1 MRSSDTSSA
10 GARRRPMAAPTWSR
24 VRDALSARPTLRA
37 EVAGKAAAVALILRE
52 GPTGIEVLFIRRAE
66 HPDDPWSGHV
76 GFPGGRR
83 EPGDLDLRATAVRE
97 TAEETG
103 IDLAADAVYLG
114 ALDELRAMAR
124 LRPLDLTISPF
135 VYRLAGSPR
144 FQPNHEVRDLLWLPL
159 SDLLDPARRSVFDY
173 LEGGTT
179 LRFPCVRI
187 DDLVI
192 WGLTYRMFTGFEERL
207 LALQQ
212 PAGGSEALT

>member
-1 MRSSDTSSA
+1 
-10 GARRRPMAAPTWSR
+10 MAAPTWSQIR
-24 VRDALSARPTLRA
+24 EALSARPPVRVEA
-37 EVAGKAAAVALILRE
+37 ASKAAAVALILRE
-52 GPTGIEVLFIRRAE
+52 GLSGIEALFIRRAE
-66 HPDDPWSGHV
+66 HPEDPWSGHV

-83 EPGDLDLRATAVRE
+83 EPGDMDLRATAARE

-103 IDLAADAVYLG
+103 IDLAADAEYLG

-144 FQPNHEVRDLLWLPL
+144 LQPNHEVRDLLWLPL

-173 LEGGTT
+173 VESAAP

-192 WGLTYRMFTGFEERL
+192 WGLTYRMFIGFEERL

-212 PAGGSEALT
+212 PAGGSEGVQ

>member
-1 MRSSDTSSA
+1 
-10 GARRRPMAAPTWSR
+10 MAAPTWSQIR
-24 VRDALSARPTLRA
+24 EALSARPPVRVD
-37 EVAGKAAAVALILRE
+37 VASKAAAVALILRE
-52 GPTGIEVLFIRRAE
+52 GLSGIEVLFIRRAE

-83 EPGDLDLRATAVRE
+83 EPGDMELRATAVRE

-103 IDLAADAVYLG
+103 IDLAADAEYLG

-144 FQPNHEVRDLLWLPL
+144 FQPNREVRDLLWLPL
-159 SDLLDPARRSVFDY
+159 SDLLDPGRRSVFDY
-173 LEGGTT
+173 VEGGAA

-187 DDLVI
+187 DDVVI
-192 WGLTYRMFTGFEERL
+192 WGLTYRMFTGFEDRL

-212 PAGGSEALT
+212 PAGGCEELT

>member
-1 MRSSDTSSA
+1 
-10 GARRRPMAAPTWSR
+10 MAAPSWSQIR
-24 VRDALSARPTLRA
+24 EALSARPPTPVEA
-37 EVAGKAAAVALILRE
+37 ASKAAAVALILRE
-52 GPTGIEVLFIRRAE
+52 GLSGIEALFIRRAE

-83 EPGDLDLRATAVRE
+83 EPGDMDLRATAVRE

-103 IDLAADAVYLG
+103 IDLAADAEYLG

-135 VYRLAGSPR
+135 VYRLAGSSR
-144 FQPNHEVRDLLWLPL
+144 FQPNQEVRDLLWLPL

-173 LEGGTT
+173 VDSATT

-187 DDLVI
+187 DDLVL
-192 WGLTYRMFTGFEERL
+192 WGLTYRMFTGFEERIV
-207 LALQQ
+207 ALQQ
-212 PAGGSEALT
+212 PAGGSEEVH